1 MNPGLRRSVREMFA
15 FGMVGVINTLVGYA
29 VIYTCMLALGM
40 GAVASNVAGYAVGL
54 CCSFV
59 LNRRLTFRSDG
70 SARAEVLRF
79 IATFLVAYTINLL
92 ILLLCIERLGVP
104 PVYAQVVAGVGYT
117 AVFFVLS
124 KWFVFRPRSREL
136 TGHDLP

>member
-1 MNPGLRRSVREMFA
+1 MSLDLRRTLREMVA

-59 LNRRLTFRSDG
+59 LNRRLTFRSAG

-79 IATFLVAYTINLL
+79 LATFLVAYAVN
-92 ILLLCIERLGVP
+92 LGVLLFCID
-104 PVYAQVVAGVGYT
+104 VVGVAAIFAQLIAGAGYT
-117 AVFFVLS
+117 TVFFVLS
-124 KWFVFRPRSREL
+124 KWFVFR
-136 TGHDLP
+136 LPSPTAPG

>member
-1 MNPGLRRSVREMFA
+1 MTRDLRRTLREMLA
-15 FGMVGVINTLVGYA
+15 FGLVGVVNTLVGYA

-59 LNRRLTFRSDG
+59 LNRRLTFRSGG
-70 SARAEVLRF
+70 SARAELLRF
-79 IATFLVAYTINLL
+79 LATFLVAYAINLL

-124 KWFVFRPRSREL
+124 KWFVFRPRPRDAA
-136 TGHDLP
+136 GADLP

>member
-1 MNPGLRRSVREMFA
+1 MNLDLPRTLREMLA

-59 LNRRLTFRSDG
+59 LNRRLTFRSGG
-70 SARAEVLRF
+70 SAGAEVWRF
-79 IATFLVAYTINLL
+79 LAAFLVAYAINLL
-92 ILLLCIERLGVP
+92 ILLLCIDQLGVP

-124 KWFVFRPRSREL
+124 KWFVFRTPSDVAAGRDPS
-136 TGHDLP
+136 

>member
-1 MNPGLRRSVREMFA
+1 MSLDLRRTLRELFA

-59 LNRRLTFRSDG
+59 LNRRLTFRSGG

-79 IATFLVAYTINLL
+79 LATFLVAYAINLL
-92 ILLLCIERLGVP
+92 ILLLCIDRLGVP

-124 KWFVFRPRSREL
+124 KWFVFRMPSDAADGRDPS
-136 TGHDLP
+136 